1 MPINRF
7 AFIWIDKPI
16 RDLIGIRAD
25 WRYTFVGNGAIPTN
39 VWILTQ
45 ENNLAPT
52 VVNREFKA
60 IGIDVSAFYFKYV
73 VESIA
78 IGAKSIGNVQRS
90 VFKDIQNTRD
100 LIGAALVIAYH
111 QLKSLITA
119 CIARYGKKRILQSA
133 RLYGSA
139 CCGVGPV
146 PEIYLPYR
154 LINHL
159 NFGHAEFE

>member
-1 MPINRF
+1 MPINCLVLV
-7 AFIWIDKPI
+7 WIDKPI
-16 RDLIGIRAD
+16 GHLISIRND
-25 WRYTFVGNGAIPTN
+25 WRYTIIGTGAIPTN

-45 ENNLAPT
+45 ENNLAPP
-52 VVNREFKA
+52 VVNGEFKA
-60 IGIDVSAFYFKYV
+60 IGIYVSALNLEYV

-78 IGAKSIGNVQRS
+78 IRAKSIRDIQRS

-119 CIARYGKKRILQSA
+119 GVARYGEKRILQSA
-133 RLYGSA
+133 RLNSA
-139 CCGVGPV
+139 IGCGVGPV
-146 PEIYLPYR
+146 PRTDLPYR
-154 LINHL
+154 LVNHL